1 MDWYDHHP
9 RDSGNHSNSKILQI
23 LYQVTSIPVTHA
35 RQSSRHEEANEERH
49 YQVSPDTWYD
59 LKKSENDGGL
69 IASDTIM
76 VNHGNSASSVDWTP
90 FRIARIHEIRVFSD
104 GNTLLLINWFY
115 WPDELPQGRLPY
127 HGASEVIDSDH
138 YDIMDA
144 RTVAGSF
151 KIQKWNENDDE
162 AVLEDMFCKEFYKTG
177 EGQGRLSSLRK
188 YCDCQGYYNP
198 DKVMVQCNGCR
209 TWLHT
214 ECLESKALRLC
225 RGSSVKWDE
234 EEQAVV
240 VQYRPDQFE
249 HRKVNCLFCGDE
261 VD

>member
-1 MDWYDHHP
+1 M
-9 RDSGNHSNSKILQI
+9 
-23 LYQVTSIPVTHA
+23 
-35 RQSSRHEEANEERH
+35 
-49 YQVSPDTWYD
+49 SPDTWYD
-59 LKKSENDGGL
+59 LKNSENDGGL

-76 VNHGNSASSVDWTP
+76 VNHGNSACSVDRIP
-90 FRIARIHEIRVFSD
+90 FWIARIHEIRVSSD

-115 WPDELPQGRLPY
+115 WPDELPQGRLPD

-138 YDIMDA
+138 YDIIDA
-144 RTVAGSF
+144 RTVGSSL
-151 KIQKWNENDDE
+151 KIQMWNENDDE
-162 AVLEDMFCKEFYKTG
+162 AVLEGMFCRQFYKTE

-198 DKVMVQCNGCR
+198 DKVMVQCEGCK
-209 TWLHT
+209 TWLHA

-225 RGSSVKWDE
+225 RGSSAKWDE

-240 VQYRPDQFE
+240 VHYRNDQSE
-249 HRKVNCLFCGDE
+249 YRKVNCLFCGDE